1 MESKV
6 ETIMKDELEF
16 EGNSE
21 IEEIDDIQDA
31 DEEYTTRKRK
41 GKNRKRKENVQLKK
55 NESQKSEGFEDVF
68 E

>member
-55 NESQKSEGFEDVF
+55 NESQNSEGFEDVF

>member
-16 EGNSE
+16 EGNSD
-21 IEEIDDIQDA
+21 IEDIDDIQDA

-55 NESQKSEGFEDVF
+55 NESQNSEGFEDVF